1 MAGFFPLGGAG
12 SSGRGSNYHL
22 PTTTTS
28 ITTSG
33 GEIIHPNEGLFW
45 YKNYERLE
53 TWEEQQQPQ
62 EQGGEGFVYSGD
74 ESPAR
79 SSLVMVRSGRGGGGG
94 HVTSCQDCGNQA
106 KKDCVHMRCR
116 TCCKSRGFECET
128 HVKSTWVPASKRRDR
143 HLRCLASNPK
153 RPKDNPAASSGL
165 EMGNFP
171 VEVNSTAVFRC
182 VRMTTL
188 DETNDQ
194 YAYQTAVNI
203 GGHIF
208 KGILYDHGPE
218 QLQQQPPT
226 SASPDASALLITT
239 AESAALLEP
248 PPPYPTPLST
258 YIATGT
264 QFFLPPTS

>member
-1 MAGFFPLGGAG
+1 MAGFFPLDGGG
-12 SSGRGSNYHL
+12 SGGRVPNYHFPT
-22 PTTTTS
+22 PTT
-28 ITTSG
+28 G
-33 GEIIHPNEGLFW
+33 GEIIHPTTEGLFW

-53 TWEEQQQPQ
+53 TWEGEEQQQQQQPAQ

-94 HVTSCQDCGNQA
+94 GGPVTSCQDCGNQA

-143 HLRCLASNPK
+143 HLRSDGLNSK
-153 RPKDNPAASSGL
+153 RPKDTHYHPTSSGL
-165 EMGNFP
+165 DMGNFP
-171 VEVNSTAVFRC
+171 TEVTTPAVFRC
-182 VRMTTL
+182 VRMTSL
-188 DETNDQ
+188 DETDDQ

-203 GGHIF
+203 GGRIF

-218 QLQQQPPT
+218 QPPPPP
-226 SASPDASALLITT
+226 SSS
-239 AESAALLEP
+239 SAALLDP
-248 PPPYPTPLST
+248 TPPYPTPLST
-258 YIATGT
+258 YITAGT
-264 QFFLPPTS
+264 QFFLPPSS

>member
-1 MAGFFPLGGAG
+1 MAGFFPLDGGG
-12 SSGRGSNYHL
+12 SSGRGPNYQF
-22 PTTTTS
+22 PTTTT
-28 ITTSG
+28 TTTTGG
-33 GEIIHPNEGLFW
+33 GEIIHPTDGLFW

-53 TWEEQQQPQ
+53 TWEEQQQQQ

-79 SSLVMVRSGRGGGGG
+79 SSLVMVRSGRGGSGGQ
-94 HVTSCQDCGNQA
+94 VMSCQDCGNQA

-128 HVKSTWVPASKRRDR
+128 HVKSTWVPASKRRER
-143 HLRCLASNPK
+143 HLRCDGSNPK
-153 RPKDNPAASSGL
+153 RPKDAASSGL
-165 EMGNFP
+165 EMGIFP
-171 VEVNSTAVFRC
+171 AEVSSTAVFRC

-188 DETNDQ
+188 DETSEQ
-194 YAYQTAVNI
+194 CAYQTAVNI

-218 QLQQQPPT
+218 QPPT
-226 SASPDASALLITT
+226 SASPNGGALLITT
-239 AESAALLEP
+239 AESATLLDP
-248 PPPYPTPLST
+248 PPPYPTPLTT
-258 YIATGT
+258 YIPAGT